1 VKFQDYY
8 EALGVKRDASAD
20 EIKKAYRKL
29 AMKWHPDRH
38 PEKDR
43 PAAEAQFKRIS
54 EAYEVLSDPDKRTKY
69 DKFGEH
75 WQHGQDFTPP
85 PGEKGMSRE
94 EFEQAFGGAGG
105 FSDFFSNLFGEDMR
119 RKTGGS
125 RRHARFHQR
134 GADVHAELHLPA
146 SQAVHRGKSS
156 LQIPADAPCAR
167 CGGVG
172 FVDDHVCVTC
182 AGVGHVRVE
191 KSIELTIPEGV
202 RDGLVLRLKGLGEP
216 GDGAAAGD
224 LILTLRLESDANYR
238 VARRRPRDRR
248 PRHAVGRGRRHQG
261 RGRDAARTRFVERA
275 RGDRGRHASA
285 PARARTRDARRR
297 SRRPLRGRALRAAA
311 DADAK
316 TTRSA
321 ARTGPRIRR
330 RRVDMNSDP
339 FELDGDWYVS
349 IEAAATCYRVDV
361 TFVEEI
367 VAVGLVGPC
376 VTHVSVRALRLDAL
390 DRLAAIVRWHRHVGL
405 DLDAV
410 IALYADPPRS

>member
-1 VKFQDYY
+1 MKFQDYY

-54 EAYEVLSDPDKRTKY
+54 EAYEVLSDPDKRKKY

-94 EFEQAFGGAGG
+94 EFEHAFGGAGG
-105 FSDFFSNLFGEDMR
+105 FSDFFSNLFGDDMR
-119 RKTGGS
+119 RKGAGS
-125 RRHARFHQR
+125 SKHARFHQR
-134 GADVHAELHLPA
+134 GADVRATLRLPA

-172 FVDDHVCVTC
+172 FVDDHVCVAC

-191 KSIELTIPEGV
+191 KAVDLTIPEAV

-224 LILTLRLESDANYR
+224 LILTLHLESDADYR
-238 VARRRPRDRR
+238 VVGDDLETDLRVTPWDAFVGTKADVVTPR
-248 PRHAVGRGRRHQG
+248 GRGTLTVPPETPAGTRLRLRAQGLATESGG
-261 RGRDAARTRFVERA
+261 RGD
-275 RGDRGRHASA
+275 
-285 PARARTRDARRR
+285 
-297 SRRPLRGRALRAAA
+297 
-311 DADAK
+311 
-316 TTRSA
+316 
-321 ARTGPRIRR
+321 
-330 RRVDMNSDP
+330 
-339 FELDGDWYVS
+339 
-349 IEAAATCYRVDV
+349 
-361 TFVEEI
+361 
-367 VAVGLVGPC
+367 
-376 VTHVSVRALRLDAL
+376 
-390 DRLAAIVRWHRHVGL
+390 
-405 DLDAV
+405 
-410 IALYADPPRS
+410 LYAVVRLVLPPTLTQKQRDLLRELARESGGGSSA

>member
-119 RKTGGS
+119 RKSGGS

-224 LILTLRLESDANYR
+224 LILTLRIDSDATYR
-238 VARRRPRDRR
+238 VLGDDLETDVRVLPWDAVVGTKIEVVTPR
-248 PRHAVGRGRRHQG
+248 GRGSLSVPAETAAGTRLRLRGQGLATPDGG
-261 RGRDAARTRFVERA
+261 RGDLYAVVRFVLPPTLTQKQRELLRELA
-275 RGDRGRHASA
+275 RESGGGGS
-285 PARARTRDARRR
+285 T
-297 SRRPLRGRALRAAA
+297 
-311 DADAK
+311 
-316 TTRSA
+316 
-321 ARTGPRIRR
+321 
-330 RRVDMNSDP
+330 
-339 FELDGDWYVS
+339 
-349 IEAAATCYRVDV
+349 
-361 TFVEEI
+361 
-367 VAVGLVGPC
+367 
-376 VTHVSVRALRLDAL
+376 
-390 DRLAAIVRWHRHVGL
+390 
-405 DLDAV
+405 
-410 IALYADPPRS
+410 